1 MGELMSKIKEIREI
15 VKSFD
20 KDEKLFIRYV
30 DSILRNYDLLKSE
43 YIDSKWII
51 LMDIKEKLSTV
62 KSVWDIYENPKLFC
76 ESVVSKY
83 QRKNIGN
90 KGRLV
95 IRILPIYFFNIIILF
110 LLISPNGIYQLF
122 NLSNPGILLSVGMIT
137 YIIFL
142 GFNFFVPYIFED
154 KNLFVRK
161 PKLNI
166 FSWIIIILYFMMF
179 IYIQSLKLSEFI
191 PMYVHPLVLCACLIL
206 LCFYFIVNRKKL
218 FF

>member
-1 MGELMSKIKEIREI
+1 MGESMSKSKEIREI

-20 KDEKLFIRYV
+20 KDDKIFVGYV
-30 DSILRNYDLLKSE
+30 DSVLRSYDLLKIE
-43 YIDSKWII
+43 YIDAKWII
-51 LMDIKEKLSTV
+51 LKDINEKLSIV
-62 KSVWDIYENPKLFC
+62 KSVWEIYENPKLFC
-76 ESVVSKY
+76 VSVVSKY
-83 QRKNIGN
+83 QRKFIGI
-90 KGRLV
+90 KGGFLK
-95 IRILPIYFFNIIILF
+95 RIVPIYIFIIIIMC
-110 LLISPNGIYQLF
+110 LLISPNGIYRLF
-122 NLSNPGILLSVGMIT
+122 DLSNPGILLSVGMII

-166 FSWIIIILYFMMF
+166 LSWIMIILYFMMF
-179 IYIQSLKLSEFI
+179 LYIQSLKLSEFI
-191 PMYVHPLVLCACLIL
+191 PMYVHPLVLCAFLIF

>member
-1 MGELMSKIKEIREI
+1 MGKSMSKSKEIREI

-20 KDEKLFIRYV
+20 KDDKIFIGYV
-30 DSILRNYDLLKSE
+30 DLVLRKYDLLKSE
-43 YIDSKWII
+43 YVDAKWII
-51 LMDIKEKLSTV
+51 LKDIKEKLSTG

-76 ESVVSKY
+76 ESVVTKY
-83 QRKNIGN
+83 QRRFIGI
-90 KGRLV
+90 KGGFLK
-95 IRILPIYFFNIIILF
+95 RIVPAYIFIIIIMC
-110 LLISPNGIYQLF
+110 LLISPNGIYRLF
-122 NLSNPGILLSVGMIT
+122 DLSNPGILLSVGMII

-166 FSWIIIILYFMMF
+166 LSWLIIILYFMMF
-179 IYIQSLKLSEFI
+179 IYIQSLKLSDFI
-191 PMYVHPLVLCACLIL
+191 PLYVHPLVLFACLIL
-206 LCFYFIVNRKKL
+206 LCVYFFANRKMM

>member
-1 MGELMSKIKEIREI
+1 MSKIKEIREI

-20 KDEKLFIRYV
+20 KDDKIFIGYV
-30 DSILRNYDLLKSE
+30 DLVLRKYDLLKSE
-43 YIDSKWII
+43 YVDAKWII
-51 LMDIKEKLSTV
+51 LKDIKEKLSTV

-83 QRKNIGN
+83 QRKLIGI
-90 KGRLV
+90 KGGFLK
-95 IRILPIYFFNIIILF
+95 RIVPIYIFIIIIMC
-110 LLISPNGIYQLF
+110 LLISPNGIYRLF
-122 NLSNPGILLSVGMIT
+122 DLSNPGILLSVGMII